1 MMRARP
7 LKQLEKERYNEDFW
21 KSYIDEYFSAKL
33 HLNMSYFRFKLLTM
47 KSLRLILVLSFF
59 AFSGK
64 IFSQG
69 MPISVIISNADCAVT
84 VAGTY
89 VDSVTGTSGSF
100 QLFAAD
106 PAGTSFMGTV
116 SINALGAN
124 YIISVCATDCN
135 GVTNCATGPM
145 VLGAVTTFNIDM
157 GGNGGGVVDN
167 DGDGFNSF
175 ADCNDNDANIN
186 ANATE
191 VCDGMDNNCDGVV
204 DEGCN
209 TGGCTLDIV
218 LVPDSLD
225 NSPFVVYIYLAG
237 LPAGGSIVW
246 DFGDGGVATSTFP
259 TWVYTNLGTYTVCAT
274 YADASGCTATDCVT
288 FTVNA
293 DGSTTPG
300 GINLQGFTLNVVST
314 MPSPNAVAE
323 FSSASDFIIY
333 PNPVAESAT
342 IQWNA
347 TSTEQGQL
355 DVFNAQG
362 QLISTERYTVSAGAQ
377 QVQLN
382 TQSLSA
388 GMYIVRSV
396 SNAGVVRQ
404 TTFMK

>member
-1 MMRARP
+1 
-7 LKQLEKERYNEDFW
+7 
-21 KSYIDEYFSAKL
+21 
-33 HLNMSYFRFKLLTM
+33 M
-47 KSLRLILVLSFF
+47 KSLRLILVLSLF

-64 IFSQG
+64 VFSQG

-218 LVPDSLD
+218 LVPDS
-225 NSPFVVYIYLAG
+225 
-237 LPAGGSIVW
+237 
-246 DFGDGGVATSTFP
+246 
-259 TWVYTNLGTYTVCAT
+259 
-274 YADASGCTATDCVT
+274 
-288 FTVNA
+288 
-293 DGSTTPG
+293 
-300 GINLQGFTLNVVST
+300 
-314 MPSPNAVAE
+314 
-323 FSSASDFIIY
+323 
-333 PNPVAESAT
+333 
-342 IQWNA
+342 
-347 TSTEQGQL
+347 
-355 DVFNAQG
+355 
-362 QLISTERYTVSAGAQ
+362 
-377 QVQLN
+377 
-382 TQSLSA
+382 
-388 GMYIVRSV
+388 
-396 SNAGVVRQ
+396 
-404 TTFMK
+404 

>member
-1 MMRARP
+1 
-7 LKQLEKERYNEDFW
+7 
-21 KSYIDEYFSAKL
+21 
-33 HLNMSYFRFKLLTM
+33 
-47 KSLRLILVLSFF
+47 
-59 AFSGK
+59 
-64 IFSQG
+64 
-69 MPISVIISNADCAVT
+69 MPISVIVSNADCAVT

-124 YIISVCATDCN
+124 YLITVCATDCN
-135 GVTNCATGPM
+135 GVVNCASGPM

-157 GGNGGGVVDN
+157 GGSGGGIIDN
-167 DGDGFNSF
+167 DGDGFNSSV
-175 ADCNDNDANIN
+175 DCNDNDASIN
-186 ANATE
+186 ANAAE
-191 VCDGMDNNCDGVV
+191 LCDGIDNNCNGIV

-209 TGGCTLDIV
+209 NSGCTLDIV
-218 LVPDSLD
+218 LVPDSLV
-225 NSPFVVYIYLAG
+225 NSPFAVYIYLAG
-237 LPAGGSIVW
+237 IPAGGSIVW
-246 DFGDGGVATSTFP
+246 DFGDGGVATSMFP
-259 TWVYTNLGTYTVCAT
+259 TWVYSNIGTYTVCAT

-300 GINLQGFTLNVVST
+300 GINMQGFTLNVVNT
-314 MPSPNAVAE
+314 MPSPNAVDE
-323 FSSASDFIIY
+323 ISSANDFVIY
-333 PNPVAESAT
+333 PNPVPESAT

-347 TSTEQGQL
+347 TATEQGQL

-362 QLISTERYTVSAGAQ
+362 QLISRERYTVSAGAQ
-377 QVQLN
+377 QIQLN

>member
-1 MMRARP
+1 MKHPEGAPWVFQFRSFQVGERLSYMMRARS
-7 LKQLEKERYNEDFW
+7 LKQLEKERYDEDFW

-259 TWVYTNLGTYTVCAT
+259 TWVYTNC
-274 YADASGCTATDCVT
+274 
-288 FTVNA
+288 
-293 DGSTTPG
+293 
-300 GINLQGFTLNVVST
+300 I
-314 MPSPNAVAE
+314 
-323 FSSASDFIIY
+323 SS
-333 PNPVAESAT
+333 
-342 IQWNA
+342 
-347 TSTEQGQL
+347 
-355 DVFNAQG
+355 
-362 QLISTERYTVSAGAQ
+362 
-377 QVQLN
+377 
-382 TQSLSA
+382 
-388 GMYIVRSV
+388 
-396 SNAGVVRQ
+396 
-404 TTFMK
+404 

>member
-1 MMRARP
+1 
-7 LKQLEKERYNEDFW
+7 
-21 KSYIDEYFSAKL
+21 
-33 HLNMSYFRFKLLTM
+33 MSYFRFKLLTM
-47 KSLRLILVLSFF
+47 KSLRLILVLSLF

-69 MPISVIISNADCAVT
+69 MPISVIVSNANCAVT

-124 YIISVCATDCN
+124 YIITVCATDCN

-167 DGDGFNSF
+167 DGDGFSSF
-175 ADCNDNDANIN
+175 ADCNDNDASIN

-191 VCDGMDNNCDGVV
+191 VCDGVDNNCDGVV
-204 DEGCN
+204 DEGCS
-209 TGGCTLDIV
+209 TGGCTTDII
-218 LVPDSLD
+218 LVADSLISD
-225 NSPFVVYIYLAG
+225 PFNVVIYMPGANSAMGTYIW
-237 LPAGGSIVW
+237 S
-246 DFGDGGVATSTFP
+246 FGDGNTATTMFP
-259 TWVYTNLGTYTVCAT
+259 TWQYTEIGTYTVCVT
-274 YADASGCTATDCVT
+274 VVFPDGCAATDCVT
-288 FTVNA
+288 FTVNS

-300 GINLQGFTLNVVST
+300 GINMQGFTLNVVGT

-323 FSSASDFIIY
+323 ISSANNFMIF
-333 PNPVAESAT
+333 PNPVSESAT

-347 TSTEQGQL
+347 TSSEQGRL
-355 DVFNAQG
+355 DIFNAQG
-362 QLISTERYTVSAGAQ
+362 QLVSSERYNVSTGAQ

-382 TQSLSA
+382 TQSLAA

-396 SNAGVVRQ
+396 SNAGAVRQ
-404 TTFMK
+404 TTFVK

>member
-1 MMRARP
+1 
-7 LKQLEKERYNEDFW
+7 
-21 KSYIDEYFSAKL
+21 
-33 HLNMSYFRFKLLTM
+33 MSYFRFKLLTM
-47 KSLRLILVLSFF
+47 KSLRLILVLSLF

-69 MPISVIISNADCAVT
+69 MPISVIVSNADCAVT

-175 ADCNDNDANIN
+175 VDCNDNDANIN

-191 VCDGMDNNCDGVV
+191 VCDGVDNNCDGVV

-237 LPAGGSIVW
+237 LPMGGSIVW

-300 GINLQGFTLNVVST
+300 GINMQGFTLNVVGT
-314 MPSPNAVAE
+314 LPSPNAVAE
-323 FSSASDFIIY
+323 FSSANDFTIY
-333 PNPVAESAT
+333 PNLVTESAT

-377 QVQLN
+377 QVELN

>member
-1 MMRARP
+1 
-7 LKQLEKERYNEDFW
+7 
-21 KSYIDEYFSAKL
+21 
-33 HLNMSYFRFKLLTM
+33 M
-47 KSLRLILVLSFF
+47 KSLRLILVLSLF

-69 MPISVIISNADCAVT
+69 MPISVVISNAGCAVT
-84 VAGTY
+84 VMGTY
-89 VDSVTGTSGSF
+89 SDSISGASGTI
-100 QLFAAD
+100 QLSAVD

-116 SINALGAN
+116 AVNAFGSN
-124 YIISVCATDCN
+124 YVVTICATDCN
-135 GVTNCATGPM
+135 GSSACTSGPLVPGTVTA
-145 VLGAVTTFNIDM
+145 FNIDM
-157 GGNGGGVVDN
+157 GNGGGVVDN
-167 DGDGFNSF
+167 DGDGFNS
-175 ADCNDNDANIN
+175 AVDCNDNDASIN

-191 VCDGMDNNCDGVV
+191 VCDGMDNNCNGLV
-204 DEGCN
+204 DEGCS

-225 NSPFVVYIYLAG
+225 NNPFVVYIYLAG
-237 LPAGGSIVW
+237 LPAGGTVAW
-246 DFGDGGVATSTFP
+246 NFGDGGVATSTFP
-259 TWVYTNLGTYTVCAT
+259 TWVYMNIGTYTVCAT

-300 GINLQGFTLNVVST
+300 GIEMQGFTLNVVGT

-323 FSSASDFIIY
+323 FSSANEFTIY

-342 IQWNA
+342 IQWKA
-347 TSTEQGQL
+347 SATEQGKL

-382 TQSLSA
+382 TQSLAA

>member
-1 MMRARP
+1 
-7 LKQLEKERYNEDFW
+7 
-21 KSYIDEYFSAKL
+21 
-33 HLNMSYFRFKLLTM
+33 MSYFRFKLLTM
-47 KSLRLILVLSFF
+47 KSLRLILVLSLF
-59 AFSGK
+59 AFTGK
-64 IFSQG
+64 LFSQG
-69 MPISVIISNADCAVT
+69 MPVSVIVSNADCAVN
-84 VAGTY
+84 VSGTY
-89 VDSVTGTSGSF
+89 VDSTTGNAGTF

-106 PAGTSFMGTV
+106 PAGSSFMGTV
-116 SINALGAN
+116 SINALGSN
-124 YIISVCATDCN
+124 YIITVCATDCN

-157 GGNGGGVVDN
+157 GNGGGVTDN

-175 ADCNDNDANIN
+175 ADCNDNDAAIN
-186 ANATE
+186 PNATE
-191 VCDGMDNNCDGVV
+191 VCDGADNNCDGTV

-209 TGGCTLDIV
+209 TGGCSLDIL

-237 LPAGGSIVW
+237 LPAGGAIVW
-246 DFGDGGVATSTFP
+246 DFGDGGAATSMFP
-259 TWVYTNLGTYTVCAT
+259 TWVYTNIGTYTVCAT

-300 GINLQGFTLNVVST
+300 GINMQGFTLNVVGT
-314 MPSPNAVAE
+314 MPSPNSVAE
-323 FSSASDFIIY
+323 ISSVNDFTIF
-333 PNPVAESAT
+333 PNPVSESAT

-347 TSTEQGQL
+347 TSTEQGRL
-355 DVFNAQG
+355 DIFNAQG
-362 QLISTERYTVSAGAQ
+362 QIVSTERYNVSAGAQ

-396 SNAGVVRQ
+396 SNAGAVRQ
-404 TTFMK
+404 TTFVK

>member
-1 MMRARP
+1 
-7 LKQLEKERYNEDFW
+7 
-21 KSYIDEYFSAKL
+21 
-33 HLNMSYFRFKLLTM
+33 M
-47 KSLRLILVLSFF
+47 KSLRLLLVLSLF

-69 MPISVIISNADCAVT
+69 MPISVIVSNAGCSVT
-84 VAGTY
+84 
-89 VDSVTGTSGSF
+89 VTGTYADSITGAGGTF
-100 QLFAAD
+100 QLFPGD
-106 PAGTSFMGTV
+106 PSGSTFAGTLALNTLGT
-116 SINALGAN
+116 N
-124 YIISVCATDCN
+124 YIVTVCATDCN
-135 GVTNCATGPM
+135 GVVACASGPF

-157 GGNGGGVVDN
+157 GNGGGVVDI
-167 DGDGFNSF
+167 DGDGFNSSV
-175 ADCNDNDANIN
+175 DCNDNDASIN

-191 VCDGMDNNCDGVV
+191 ICDGVDNNCDGIV
-204 DEGCN
+204 DEGCS

-237 LPAGGSIVW
+237 LPAGGTVVW
-246 DFGDGGVATSTFP
+246 NFGDGGVATSTFP
-259 TWVYTNLGTYTVCAT
+259 TWVYTNIGTYTVCAT
-274 YADASGCTATDCVT
+274 YADPSGCTATDCVT

-300 GINLQGFTLNVVST
+300 GINMQGFTLNVVGT

-323 FSSASDFIIY
+323 ISSANNFTIF
-333 PNPVAESAT
+333 PNPVSESAT

-347 TSTEQGQL
+347 TATEQGRL
-355 DVFNAQG
+355 DIFNAQG
-362 QLISTERYTVSAGAQ
+362 QLVSSDRYNVSAGAQ

-396 SNAGVVRQ
+396 SNVGAIRQ
-404 TTFMK
+404 TTFVK

>member
-1 MMRARP
+1 
-7 LKQLEKERYNEDFW
+7 
-21 KSYIDEYFSAKL
+21 
-33 HLNMSYFRFKLLTM
+33 M
-47 KSLRLILVLSFF
+47 KSLRLILVLSLF
-59 AFSGK
+59 AFTGK
-64 IFSQG
+64 MFSQG
-69 MPISVIISNADCAVT
+69 MPVSVIVSNADCAVT
-84 VAGTY
+84 VSGTY
-89 VDSVTGTSGSF
+89 LDSTTGNAGSF
-100 QLFAAD
+100 QLFASD
-106 PAGTSFMGTV
+106 PAGSSFVGTV
-116 SINALGAN
+116 SVNAFGAN
-124 YIISVCATDCN
+124 YIITVCATDCN

-157 GGNGGGVVDN
+157 SNGGGVTDN

-175 ADCNDNDANIN
+175 ADCNDNDAAIN
-186 ANATE
+186 PNATE
-191 VCDGMDNNCDGVV
+191 WCDGIDNNCDGTV

-209 TGGCTLDIV
+209 TGGCSLDIV

-237 LPAGGSIVW
+237 LPAGGAIAG
-246 DFGDGGVATSTFP
+246 DFGDGGAATSMFP
-259 TWVYTNLGTYTVCAT
+259 TWVYTNIGTYTVCAT

-300 GINLQGFTLNVVST
+300 GINMQGFTLNVVGT

-323 FSSASDFIIY
+323 ISSANDFMIF
-333 PNPVAESAT
+333 PNPVSESAT

-347 TSTEQGQL
+347 TATEQGRL
-355 DVFNAQG
+355 DIFNAQG
-362 QLISTERYTVSAGAQ
+362 QIVSSERYNVSAGAQ

-396 SNAGVVRQ
+396 SNAGAVRQ
-404 TTFMK
+404 TTFVK

>member
-1 MMRARP
+1 
-7 LKQLEKERYNEDFW
+7 
-21 KSYIDEYFSAKL
+21 
-33 HLNMSYFRFKLLTM
+33 M
-47 KSLRLILVLSFF
+47 KSFRLFLVLSLF
-59 AFSGK
+59 AISGK

-69 MPISVIISNADCAVT
+69 MPVSVIVSNADCAVT

-89 VDSVTGTSGSF
+89 LDSTTGNAGTF
-100 QLFAAD
+100 QLFASD
-106 PAGTSFMGTV
+106 PAGTIYVGTI
-116 SINALGAN
+116 SINALGSN
-124 YIISVCATDCN
+124 YIVTVCATDCN

-157 GGNGGGVVDN
+157 GNGGGVTDN
-167 DGDGFNSF
+167 DGDGFNVL
-175 ADCNDNDANIN
+175 ADCNDNDAAIN
-186 ANATE
+186 PNATE
-191 VCDGMDNNCDGVV
+191 LCDGADNNCDGTV

-209 TGGCTLDIV
+209 TGGCSLDIV

-237 LPAGGSIVW
+237 LPAGGSFAW

-259 TWVYTNLGTYTVCAT
+259 TWVYTNIGTYTVCAT

-300 GINLQGFTLNVVST
+300 GINMQGFTLNVVGT
-314 MPSPNAVAE
+314 MPSPNAVTE
-323 FSSASDFIIY
+323 ISSANDFMIF
-333 PNPVAESAT
+333 PNPVSESAT

-347 TSTEQGQL
+347 TATEQGRL
-355 DVFNAQG
+355 EIFNAQG
-362 QLISTERYTVSAGAQ
+362 QIVSTERYNVSAGAQ

-382 TQSLSA
+382 TRSLSA

-396 SNAGVVRQ
+396 SNAGAVRQ
-404 TTFMK
+404 TTFVK

>member
-1 MMRARP
+1 
-7 LKQLEKERYNEDFW
+7 
-21 KSYIDEYFSAKL
+21 
-33 HLNMSYFRFKLLTM
+33 MSYFRFKLLTM
-47 KSLRLILVLSFF
+47 KSLRLILVLSLF

-69 MPISVIISNADCAVT
+69 MPISVIVSNANCTVT

-124 YIISVCATDCN
+124 YIITVCATDCN

-167 DGDGFNSF
+167 DGDGFSSF
-175 ADCNDNDANIN
+175 ADCNDNDAAIN

-191 VCDGMDNNCDGVV
+191 VCDGIDNNCDGVV
-204 DEGCN
+204 DEGCS
-209 TGGCTLDIV
+209 TGGCTTDII
-218 LVPDSLD
+218 LVADSLISD
-225 NSPFVVYIYLAG
+225 PFNVVIYLPGANSAMG
-237 LPAGGSIVW
+237 TYIWS
-246 DFGDGGVATSTFP
+246 FGDGNTATTMFP
-259 TWVYTNLGTYTVCAT
+259 TWQYTEIGTYTVCVT
-274 YADASGCTATDCVT
+274 VVFPDGCTASDCVT

-300 GINLQGFTLNVVST
+300 GINMQGFTLNVVGT

-323 FSSASDFIIY
+323 ISSANDFMIF
-333 PNPVAESAT
+333 PNPVSESAT

-347 TSTEQGQL
+347 TSSEQGRL
-355 DVFNAQG
+355 DIFNAQG
-362 QLISTERYTVSAGAQ
+362 QLVSSERYNVSTGAQ

-382 TQSLSA
+382 TQSLAS

-396 SNAGVVRQ
+396 SNAGAIRQ
-404 TTFMK
+404 TTFVK

>member
-1 MMRARP
+1 
-7 LKQLEKERYNEDFW
+7 
-21 KSYIDEYFSAKL
+21 
-33 HLNMSYFRFKLLTM
+33 M
-47 KSLRLILVLSFF
+47 KSFRLILLLSLF
-59 AFSGK
+59 AFTGK
-64 IFSQG
+64 MFSQG
-69 MPISVIISNADCAVT
+69 MPVSVIVSNAGCAVT
-84 VAGTY
+84 LTGTYADSLSGAAGT
-89 VDSVTGTSGSF
+89 F
-100 QLFAAD
+100 QLTAVD

-116 SINALGAN
+116 AVNAFGTN
-124 YIISVCATDCN
+124 YIVTVCATDCN
-135 GVTNCATGPM
+135 GLTDCTSGPL
-145 VLGAVTTFNIDM
+145 VPGTVTTFNIDM
-157 GGNGGGVVDN
+157 GNGGGVVDN
-167 DGDGFNSF
+167 DGDGFSSF
-175 ADCNDNDANIN
+175 ADCNDNNANIN

-191 VCDGMDNNCDGVV
+191 VCDGVDNNCDGVV
-204 DEGCN
+204 DEGCS
-209 TGGCTLDIV
+209 TGGCNLDIV
-218 LVPDSLD
+218 LVADSLD

-246 DFGDGGVATSTFP
+246 DFGDGGVATSMFP

-300 GINLQGFTLNVVST
+300 GINMQGFTLNVVGT
-314 MPSPNAVAE
+314 LPSPNAVAE
-323 FSSASDFIIY
+323 ISNANDFTIY
-333 PNPVAESAT
+333 PNPVAETASV
-342 IQWNA
+342 QWNA
-347 TSTEQGQL
+347 TSTEQGKL

>member
-1 MMRARP
+1 
-7 LKQLEKERYNEDFW
+7 
-21 KSYIDEYFSAKL
+21 
-33 HLNMSYFRFKLLTM
+33 M
-47 KSLRLILVLSFF
+47 KSLRLILVLSLF

-69 MPISVIISNADCAVT
+69 MPISVIVSNANCAVT

-124 YIISVCATDCN
+124 YIITVCATDCN

-167 DGDGFNSF
+167 DGDGFSSF
-175 ADCNDNDANIN
+175 ADCNDNDASIN

-191 VCDGMDNNCDGVV
+191 VCDGVDNNCDGVV
-204 DEGCN
+204 DEGCS
-209 TGGCTLDIV
+209 TGGCTTDII
-218 LVPDSLD
+218 LVADSLISD
-225 NSPFVVYIYLAG
+225 PFNVVIYLPGANSAMG
-237 LPAGGSIVW
+237 TYIWS
-246 DFGDGGVATSTFP
+246 FGDGNTATTMFP
-259 TWVYTNLGTYTVCAT
+259 TWQYTEIGTYTVCVT
-274 YADASGCTATDCVT
+274 VVFPDGCTATDCVT

-293 DGSTTPG
+293 DGTTTPG
-300 GINLQGFTLNVVST
+300 GINMQGFTLNVVGT
-314 MPSPNAVAE
+314 MPNPNAVAE
-323 FSSASDFIIY
+323 ISSANDFMIF
-333 PNPVAESAT
+333 PNPVSESAT

-347 TSTEQGQL
+347 TATEQGRL
-355 DVFNAQG
+355 DIFNAQG
-362 QLISTERYTVSAGAQ
+362 QLISTERYTLSAGAQ
-377 QVQLN
+377 QVDLN
-382 TQSLSA
+382 TQSLSS

-396 SNAGVVRQ
+396 SNAGAVRQ
-404 TTFMK
+404 TTFVK

>member
-1 MMRARP
+1 
-7 LKQLEKERYNEDFW
+7 
-21 KSYIDEYFSAKL
+21 
-33 HLNMSYFRFKLLTM
+33 M
-47 KSLRLILVLSFF
+47 KSLRLILVLSLF
-59 AFSGK
+59 AFTGK

-69 MPISVIISNADCAVT
+69 MPISVIVSNADCAVT
-84 VAGTY
+84 VTGTY
-89 VDSVTGTSGSF
+89 VDSLSGNAGTF
-100 QLFAAD
+100 QLFAVD

-116 SINALGAN
+116 SINALGA
-124 YIISVCATDCN
+124 YYFITVCATDCN
-135 GVTNCATGPM
+135 GVTDCATGPM

-157 GGNGGGVVDN
+157 AGNGGGVVDN

-175 ADCNDNDANIN
+175 ADCNDSDAAIN

-191 VCDGMDNNCDGVV
+191 ICDGIDNNCDGVV

-209 TGGCTLDIV
+209 TGGCSLDIV

-225 NSPFVVYIYLAG
+225 NNPFVVYIYLAG
-237 LPAGGSIVW
+237 LPMGGSIVW

-259 TWVYTNLGTYTVCAT
+259 TWEYTNLGTYTVCAT

-300 GINLQGFTLNVVST
+300 GINMQGFTLNVVGT

-323 FSSASDFIIY
+323 FSSANDFVIF
-333 PNPVAESAT
+333 PNPVAESAN

-347 TSTEQGQL
+347 TSTEQGNL

>member
-1 MMRARP
+1 
-7 LKQLEKERYNEDFW
+7 
-21 KSYIDEYFSAKL
+21 
-33 HLNMSYFRFKLLTM
+33 
-47 KSLRLILVLSFF
+47 
-59 AFSGK
+59 
-64 IFSQG
+64 
-69 MPISVIISNADCAVT
+69 MPISVIVSNADCAVT
-84 VAGTY
+84 VTGTY
-89 VDSVTGTSGSF
+89 IDSLSGASGSF

-124 YIISVCATDCN
+124 YLITVCATDCN
-135 GVTNCATGPM
+135 GVTDCATGPM

-157 GGNGGGVVDN
+157 GGNGGGIVDADN
-167 DGDGFNSF
+167 DGFDSTI
-175 ADCNDNDANIN
+175 DCNDNDSSIN
-186 ANATE
+186 PNGTE
-191 VCDGMDNNCDGVV
+191 WCDGVDNNCNGVV

-209 TGGCTLDIV
+209 MGGCTLDIV

-225 NSPFVVYIYLAG
+225 SNPFVVYIYLAG
-237 LPAGGSIVW
+237 IPAGGSIVW
-246 DFGDGGVATSTFP
+246 DFGDGGVATSMFP
-259 TWVYTNLGTYTVCAT
+259 TWVYSNIGTYTVCAT

-300 GINLQGFTLNVVST
+300 GINMQGFTLNVVNT

-323 FSSASDFIIY
+323 ISSANDFVIY

-347 TSTEQGQL
+347 SSTEQGKL
-355 DVFNAQG
+355 EVFNAQG

-377 QVQLN
+377 QVKLN

-388 GMYIVRSV
+388 GMYIIRSV
-396 SNAGVVRQ
+396 SNAGLVRQ
-404 TTFMK
+404 TTFVK

>member
-1 MMRARP
+1 MT
-7 LKQLEKERYNEDFW
+7 
-21 KSYIDEYFSAKL
+21 YFCV
-33 HLNMSYFRFKLLTM
+33 KLLTM
-47 KSLRLILVLSFF
+47 KSIRLILVF
-59 AFSGK
+59 ALVAISGRM
-64 IFSQG
+64 FSQG
-69 MPISVIISNADCAVT
+69 MPISVVVSNADCAVT
-84 VAGTY
+84 VTGTY
-89 VDSVTGTSGSF
+89 VDSLSGAAGSF
-100 QLFAAD
+100 QLFAVD

-124 YIISVCATDCN
+124 YIINVCATDCN

-157 GGNGGGVVDN
+157 GNGGGVTDN
-167 DGDGFNSF
+167 DGDGFSSF

-191 VCDGMDNNCDGVV
+191 VCDGVDNNCDGVV
-204 DEGCN
+204 DEGCS
-209 TGGCTLDIV
+209 TGGCNLDIV
-218 LVPDSLD
+218 LIPDSLV

-237 LPAGGSIVW
+237 VPMGGSIVW
-246 DFGDGGVATSTFP
+246 DFGDGGVATSNFP
-259 TWVYTNLGTYTVCAT
+259 TWVYSNIGTYTVCAT
-274 YADASGCTATDCVT
+274 YVDASGCTATDCVT

-293 DGSTTPG
+293 DGSANPG
-300 GINLQGFTLNVVST
+300 GINMQGFTLNVVNT

-323 FSSASDFIIY
+323 FTSANDFTIY

-347 TSTEQGQL
+347 TATEQGKL

-362 QLISTERYTVSAGAQ
+362 QLISSERYTVSAGAQ

-382 TQSLSA
+382 TQTLSA